1 MKKRTSII
9 GLITVVLL
17 VGAFYLSRP
26 SSVPRGQDQLVTLS
40 DANFSQFEK
49 AFDADSN
56 VPRLVL
62 LLSPT

>member
-1 MKKRTSII
+1 MKRIAI
-9 GLITVVLL
+9 VGAIAFVLL
-17 VGAFYLSRP
+17 VAALYLWGP
-26 SSVPRGQDQLVTLS
+26 SSVPQGQEQLVTLS
-40 DANFSQFEK
+40 DSNFKEFEK